1 MPESR
6 QILVI
11 DCQTAGISGD
21 MMLGALIDIGID
33 ENRFIEAMNS
43 VKKYIQGYKNLEVI
57 VTDVQRK
64 GFRAKKVEVR
74 SQEERIQRTVSQL
87 KTAVANAAEE
97 LHLSER
103 AKTFAQRT
111 LDTLIEAEAKIHG
124 ESAGQVHLHE
134 TASADTVVDI
144 VGAAFGLDELGLF
157 SHTKIYSTPVAVGG
171 GLFKFSHGTVSS
183 PAPATIEILRS
194 KTFPMIG
201 GPAEF
206 ELTTP
211 TGAAIL
217 TNLADAT
224 VRFYPPI
231 KPKSVGYGAGAKD
244 LEEIP
249 NILRVLVGQPLSYN
263 LLKDE
268 VFVLE
273 TNLDDVTGE
282 VIGYVVDKLFQE
294 GARDVTVISMST
306 KNNRPGHIIKVI
318 TGRDDVE
325 KLSLTMMRET
335 GTLGVRIY
343 PCERL
348 ILNRTITPLEVE
360 VDGAKETINVKVST
374 DSAGEVI
381 QVKPEFQ
388 DVKRLAERTNKPLR
402 TVWEIVMDRAHT
414 HLKVRKND

>member
-21 MMLGALIDIGID
+21 MMLGALVDMGINED
-33 ENRFIEAMNS
+33 RFIEAMNS

-57 VTDVQRK
+57 VKDVQRK

-74 SQEERIQRTVSQL
+74 SREERSQMTVAEL
-87 KTAVANAAEE
+87 KTAVANAADE

-103 AKTFAQRT
+103 AKAFAQKT
-111 LDTLIEAEAKIHG
+111 LDTLIQAEAKIHG
-124 ESAGQVHLHE
+124 ETVDQVHLHE
-134 TASADTVVDI
+134 TASADTIVDI
-144 VGAAFGLDELGLF
+144 VGAAFSLDELGLF

-201 GPAEF
+201 GPVGF
-206 ELTTP
+206 ELTTT

-217 TNLADAT
+217 TNTADAP
-224 VRFYPPI
+224 VHFYPPI
-231 KPKSVGYGAGAKD
+231 KPESVGYGAGTKD
-244 LEEIP
+244 LKEMP
-249 NILRVLVGQPLSYN
+249 NVLRLIVGQPLTYN
-263 LLKDE
+263 LLRDE
-268 VFVLE
+268 AFVLE

-294 GARDVTVISMST
+294 GARDVSVVPMST
-306 KNNRPGHIIKVI
+306 KNNRPGHIIRVI
-318 TGRDDVE
+318 TERDNVE

-335 GTLGVRIY
+335 GTLGVRIH

-360 VDGAKETINVKVST
+360 VDGVKETINVKVST

-388 DVKRLAERTNKPLR
+388 DVKRLAERTNRPFR
-402 TVWEIVMDRAHT
+402 TIWQIVMDKTHT
-414 HLKVRKND
+414 HLKTKKND